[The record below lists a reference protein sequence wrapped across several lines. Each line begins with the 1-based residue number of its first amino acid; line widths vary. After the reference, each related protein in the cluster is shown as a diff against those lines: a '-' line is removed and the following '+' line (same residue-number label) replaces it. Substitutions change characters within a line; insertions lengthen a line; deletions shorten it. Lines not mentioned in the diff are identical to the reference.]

1 MDEKQKINEL
11 IKQYQ
16 EAIHTQNVQNFRSL
30 WTCDEN
36 NIMISVVKK
45 FYGIDA
51 ICEDFL
57 IGCIQKAYTTID
69 LIMDKIDICIIS
81 DTLATVILEYH
92 TDCIKRETGERY
104 GIQGVET
111 QLMIK
116 VDNEWKLQH
125 VHYSKG

>member
-45 FYGIDA
+45 FYGIDVSNLMFSQYHC
-51 ICEDFL
+51 ILVTSKLSVKFNKPIERIHIGYSFFL
-57 IGCIQKAYTTID
+57 
-69 LIMDKIDICIIS
+69 
-81 DTLATVILEYH
+81 
-92 TDCIKRETGERY
+92 
-104 GIQGVET
+104 
-111 QLMIK
+111 
-116 VDNEWKLQH
+116 
-125 VHYSKG
+125 